1 MQCIV
6 DRFEGDYAV
15 IEYNEK
21 VLNLPKVFLP
31 MEVSE
36 GDVLDV
42 IIMLDYN
49 ETDKMKSEIKKL
61 MDDVWEK
68 PEI

>member
-15 IEYNEK
+15 VEYYEQ
-21 VLNLPKVFLP
+21 VLKLPKVFLP
-31 MEVSE
+31 VEVHE

-42 IIMLDYN
+42 IIMLDVN
-49 ETDKMKSEIKKL
+49 ETNKVKAEIKKL
-61 MDDVWEK
+61 VDDVWEK
-68 PEI
+68 

>member
-15 IEYNEK
+15 IEYYDK
-21 VLNLPKVFLP
+21 ALKLPRVFFP
-31 MEVSE
+31 AEAHE

-42 IIMLDYN
+42 IIILETG
-49 ETDKMKSEIKKL
+49 ETDRLKSETEKL
-61 MDDVWEK
+61 MEDVWEK
-68 PEI
+68 

>member
-1 MQCIV
+1 MHCII

-15 IEYNEK
+15 VEYYDQ

-31 MEVSE
+31 AEVHE

-42 IIMLDYN
+42 MVLLDDN
-49 ETDKMKSEIKKL
+49 ETNKIKAEIKKL

-68 PEI
+68 

>member
-15 IEYNEK
+15 IEYNGK
-21 VLNLPKVFLP
+21 VLKLPRVFLP
-31 MEVSE
+31 VEAHE

-42 IIMLDYN
+42 IVMLDDD
-49 ETDKMKSEIKKL
+49 ETSRMKSSIKEL
-61 MDDVWEK
+61 MDEVWEG
-68 PEI
+68 

>member
-15 IEYNEK
+15 IEYCNQ

-31 MEVSE
+31 AETHE
-36 GDVLDV
+36 GDVLDIV
-42 IIMLDYN
+42 VLLDDN
-49 ETDKMKSEIKKL
+49 ETGKMKAEIKKL
-61 MDDVWEK
+61 MEEVWEK
-68 PEI
+68 